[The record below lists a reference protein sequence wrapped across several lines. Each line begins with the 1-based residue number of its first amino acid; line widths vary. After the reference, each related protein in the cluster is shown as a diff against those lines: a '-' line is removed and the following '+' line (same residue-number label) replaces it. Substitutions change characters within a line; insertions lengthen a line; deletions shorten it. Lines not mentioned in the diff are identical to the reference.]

1 MALLLPPMSIYLGI
15 QHKMMFLFY
24 NIVNPV
30 QQPGIYRICYFFLF
44 LINMSNKKKLF
55 DLLVNVISN
64 TKLIAKTSALKM
76 YALIGS
82 HLVIRDDSTT
92 HFVITL

>member
-24 NIVNPV
+24 NVVNPV
-30 QQPGIYRICYFFLF
+30 QQFGIYQICYFFFLF
-44 LINMSNKKKLF
+44 LMDMSNEKKLF
-55 DLLVNVISN
+55 DLLVIIISS

-82 HLVIRDDSTT
+82 HLVIT
-92 HFVITL
+92 H